1 MLAPLSDLYQEIVRD
16 HGRAPRNHRRIEGA
30 AGARGD
36 NPMCGDRVDVF
47 VAADPAGTL
56 ADVSFLAKGCAI
68 CIASGSLMTEAV
80 QGLDAAH
87 AQALS
92 AGFRHWVTSG
102 ERPSAMPDSLA
113 PLAAVHDYPSRITC
127 ATLPWV
133 TLDAAL
139 DGKGRASS
147 E

>member
-16 HGRAPRNHRRIEGA
+16 HGRNPRNHRRIEGA
-30 AGARGD
+30 AHARGD

-47 VAADPAGTL
+47 VRTDAAGTIS
-56 ADVSFLAKGCAI
+56 DVAFLAKGCAI

-80 QGLDAAH
+80 RGLYAAE
-87 AQALS
+87 ARALS
-92 AGFRHWVTSG
+92 SGFRGWAKSG
-102 ERPSAMPDSLA
+102 QRPGGIPESLA
-113 PLAAVHDYPSRITC
+113 ALAAVHDYPSRVKC

-133 TLDAAL
+133 TLEAAL
-139 DGKGRASS
+139 DGQGRATS